1 MNKFQRDLDKHI
13 TRNPNEEELTKAQQA
28 LYDAI
33 EYLDGRGLVISDYDL
48 LVEEIKGYV

>member
-1 MNKFQRDLDKHI
+1 MNLMPKAE
-13 TRNPNEEELTKAQQA
+13 PMTKEQQA

-48 LVEEIKGYV
+48 LVEEIQGYV

>member
-1 MNKFQRDLDKHI
+1 MNEKE
-13 TRNPNEEELTKAQQA
+13 PMTKEQQA

-33 EYLDGRGLVISDYDL
+33 EYMDGRGLVISDYDL